1 MSIARNA
8 CTLALLS
15 GVLLSAPAT
24 AQVLGLPV
32 VNNGVASGLSIAADV
47 GFASFD
53 GFTNLEASSAT
64 TIGASASIGLG
75 LVGLTGTLAHSLPDL
90 GDNVWS
96 PGISG
101 TLRLLGGPLI
111 PLRVVLLAGVAH
123 WKADSVDFTHVP
135 VSLGFAATIPLP
147 GFAIKPWIAP
157 RLDVLSS
164 SPQQNGS
171 SSESRFG
178 LSGGIE
184 VELLLGLSV
193 RASYDQVY
201 AKQGNPSVFS
211 LGAGFSL

>member
-1 MSIARNA
+1 VTRNA
-8 CTLALLS
+8 LTLSLL
-15 GVLLSAPAT
+15 GGALLSAPLN

-47 GFASFD
+47 GFANFD
-53 GFTNLEASSAT
+53 GFTTIEASGAT
-64 TIGASASIGLG
+64 TIGASASVGLG
-75 LVGLTGTLAHSLPDL
+75 LVGLTGTLAHSLPDI
-90 GDNVWS
+90 GDGVWS

-123 WKADSVDFTHVP
+123 WQVDSVDFTHVP

-157 RLDVLSS
+157 RLDVLTA
-164 SPQQNGS
+164 SPQLSGS
-171 SSESRFG
+171 TTEERFA

-184 VELLLGLSV
+184 VQLLLGITV
-193 RASYDQVY
+193 RASYDQIY
-201 AKQGNPSVFS
+201 AKNGNPSVFS

>member
-1 MSIARNA
+1 MVRKICS
-8 CTLALLS
+8 LALFG
-15 GVLLSAPAT
+15 GVLLAAPAS
-24 AQVLGLPV
+24 AQVVGLPV
-32 VNNGVASGLSIAADV
+32 VNNGVKDGLSIAADV
-47 GFASFD
+47 GFANFEGLTS
-53 GFTNLEASSAT
+53 LSASSAT

-75 LVGLTGTLAHSLPDL
+75 LVGLTGTLAHSLPNL
-90 GDNVWS
+90 GDNLWS

-123 WKADSVDFTHVP
+123 WKVDSVDYTHVP

-157 RLDVLSS
+157 RLDVLST
-164 SPQQNGS
+164 SPQLNGS

-184 VELLLGLSV
+184 LELLLGLSV
-193 RASYDQVY
+193 RASYDQVF

>member
-1 MSIARNA
+1 MTRNA
-8 CTLALLS
+8 LMLSLL
-15 GVLLSAPAT
+15 GGALLSAPLS

-47 GFASFD
+47 GFSSF
-53 GFTNLEASSAT
+53 EALTSLDPSSAT
-64 TIGASASIGLG
+64 TIGASASVGLG
-75 LVGLTGTLAHSLPDL
+75 LIGLTGTLAHSLPNI

-123 WKADSVDFTHVP
+123 WQADSVDYTHVP
-135 VSLGFAATIPLP
+135 VSLGIAATIPLP

-157 RLDVLSS
+157 RLDVLTA
-164 SPQQNGS
+164 SPQLSGS
-171 SSESRFG
+171 STEERFA

-184 VELLLGLSV
+184 VQLLLGISL
-193 RASYDQVY
+193 RASYDQIY
-201 AKQGNPSVFS
+201 AKPGNPSVFS

>member
-1 MSIARNA
+1 MSRNA
-8 CTLALLS
+8 LTLSLLG
-15 GVLLSAPAT
+15 GVLLTAPLS

-47 GFASFD
+47 GFANFD
-53 GFTNLEASSAT
+53 GFTTVQASTAT
-64 TIGASASIGLG
+64 TIGASASVGLG

-90 GDNVWS
+90 GEGVWS

-111 PLRVVLLAGVAH
+111 PLRVVLLAGVAR
-123 WKADSVDFTHVP
+123 WQVDSVDFTHVP

-157 RLDVLSS
+157 RLDILSK
-164 SPQQNGS
+164 SPDSHSTTTEN
-171 SSESRFG
+171 RFA

-184 VELLLGLSV
+184 VQLLLGLSL
-193 RASYDQVY
+193 RASYDQSY
-201 AKQGNPSVFS
+201 SKSGDPSVFS

>member
-1 MSIARNA
+1 MARHA
-8 CTLALLS
+8 FTLGLLS
-15 GVLLSAPAT
+15 TVLFSAPAA

-32 VNNGVASGLSIAADV
+32 VNNGVADGLSIAADV
-47 GFASFD
+47 GFANFEALTS
-53 GFTNLEASSAT
+53 LSASSAT

-75 LVGLTGTLAHSLPDL
+75 LVGLTGTLAHSLPNL
-90 GDNVWS
+90 GDNLWS

-101 TLRLLGGPLI
+101 TLRLIGGPLI

-123 WKADSVDFTHVP
+123 WQVDSVDYTHVP
-135 VSLGFAATIPLP
+135 VSVGFAATIPLP

-164 SPQQNGS
+164 SPPVSGS

-184 VELLLGLSV
+184 LELLLGLRV
-193 RASYDQVY
+193 RASYDQVF